1 MIDEDMHVRCDTLTR
16 VRIKECIAKLA
27 SKIAPVSNL
36 TLKKKKKKK
45 KGGNIF
51 KVSLLAITIYNG
63 LGAYAR

>member
-45 KGGNIF
+45 KKVEIF
-51 KVSLLAITIYNG
+51 SRSLYWQLLFTTD
-63 LGAYAR
+63 